1 MKNYIV
7 FPDLHG
13 QYSVAKEAI
22 ETIKVHM
29 ESDEKIYKV
38 VFLGDYLDR
47 GEKGCF
53 DGVEYED
60 CGSLKIFFL
69 LTDFRKH
76 CQEKGIET
84 VFLRGNHE
92 DIFESFFR
100 FKIVSMLGYP
110 FFIPT
115 AEVFTKTDYHN
126 QMLDFIDSMP
136 FYHYDEEQQIFFVHA
151 GVDPH
156 LSDPTE
162 NDAHTLLWTRYEFI
176 ESEIDLPYTVIFGH
190 TPFRDVL
197 MKKDRIGLDGGV
209 FYNRP
214 GFGKLNVLF
223 IEEGQYRYKQ
233 FKNPYL
239 KAIHAGS

>member
-7 FPDLHG
+7 LPDIHG
-13 QYSVAKEAI
+13 QYSVVKEALD
-22 ETIKVHM
+22 TIKSYL
-29 ESDEKIYKV
+29 ESNEKTYTVI
-38 VFLGDYLDR
+38 FLGDYLDR
-47 GEKGCF
+47 GERGSF

-60 CGSLKIFFL
+60 CGSLKVFL
-69 LTDFRKH
+69 LLMDFRQYCK
-76 CQEKGIET
+76 EKKIQV

-115 AEVFTKTDYHN
+115 AEVFTKTGYQD
-126 QMLDFIDSMP
+126 QMLEFIDSMP
-136 FYHYDEEQQIFFVHA
+136 FYHYDEKQQIFFVHA

-156 LSDPTE
+156 LEDPTGNE
-162 NDAHTLLWTRYEFI
+162 AHTLLWIRHEFI
-176 ESEIDLPYTVIFGH
+176 ESERDLPYTVIFGH
-190 TPFRDVL
+190 TPL
-197 MKKDRIGLDGGV
+197 KEILIKKDRIGLDGGV

-223 IEEGQYRYKQ
+223 IEEGKYRYEQ
-233 FKNPYL
+233 FQNPYL
-239 KAIHAGS
+239 KGIHAGS